1 MSVADKV
8 QKLAALAG
16 SANEHEANAA
26 ARQACRLIREG
37 RVSLRDADQAGT
49 LRPHQRRSPWESW
62 QSAPAAQRRRP
73 PPKGPFARRREVS
86 GAVCSACAEPIEP
99 GDACSSADGFVHGDC
114 VPRGE
119 RP

>member
-37 RVSLRDADQAGT
+37 KVSLLDVDPQGPSRS
-49 LRPHQRRSPWESW
+49 HQRRSPWDSW
-62 QSAPAAQRRRP
+62 QPARAAQSRRP
-73 PPKGPFARRREVS
+73 PPRGPFARRRDVS
-86 GAVCSACAEPIEP
+86 GAVCRACGEQIEL